1 MTRPRTSLGQ
11 PIKSSASFRS
21 RENIRLEI
29 QFHQPNK
36 IVNAL
41 IHSEIHLQ
49 MTANEG
55 IRKTCDAQIQDITE
69 PEAFFPIA
77 KNPAIVHAVQLA
89 VIELL
94 RQPEGLYPS

>member
-1 MTRPRTSLGQ
+1 MST
-11 PIKSSASFRS
+11 
-21 RENIRLEI
+21 EEIRWEI

-41 IHSEIHLQ
+41 IQSEIHFQ

-55 IRKTCDAQIQDITE
+55 IRKTCDSQSQDITE

-77 KNPAIVHAVQLA
+77 KNPAIVRAVQLA
-89 VIELL
+89 VLELL